1 MNEFI
6 LPPLPYAE
14 DALAPVMSAETIAY
28 HYGKHHRTYVTNLNK
43 LIAGTPLEDKPM
55 KYLLMKTEGAVFNNA
70 AQVYN
75 HNYFWKCLTPAGG
88 GEPTGALAEAVNAK
102 WGSFEAFREAFTK
115 AALGQ
120 FGSGWAWLVHDP
132 KENKLKVLSTV
143 NEANPMQ
150 RLLFLTRLRCRG
162 IAPASGV

>member
-1 MNEFI
+1 MNEFM

-75 HNYFWKCLTPAGG
+75 HNYWRLTC
-88 GEPTGALAEAVNAK
+88 
-102 WGSFEAFREAFTK
+102 GSTPITSISAMTARP
-115 AALGQ
+115 L
-120 FGSGWAWLVHDP
+120 
-132 KENKLKVLSTV
+132 
-143 NEANPMQ
+143 
-150 RLLFLTRLRCRG
+150 
-162 IAPASGV
+162 